1 MAIEQKINYA
11 DFVTPGMRAL
21 ATGQRAQA
29 QFGTLA
35 DMAGLQLAKDVALED
50 RAQERERLRLAAQQR
65 EMLKGARD
73 KAQRKST
80 IGDITSLIG
89 SGLGFVYGGGP
100 AGAAAGG
107 AAGRTLGTLFAQ
119 EGGSV
124 PNFVPSPTGKFRRS
138 GYEQLVRDQ
147 EYLIDLEKAIQKAQK
162 PTAGTLLGAAAKG
175 YTMGKGIGSG
185 LDMLKSANIGQ
196 RLNMFLTGGQGFTS
210 DYKPPKVFTQYTAPK
225 SLFDISKP
233 VSIKKPV
240 TTRFEHMMKMAGFK

>member
-1 MAIEQKINYA
+1 MATEQKITYQP
-11 DFVTPGMRAL
+11 FVTPGMRAL

-35 DMAGLQLAKDVALED
+35 DMAGLQLAKDIAMED
-50 RAQERERLRLAAQQR
+50 RAQERERRRLAAQQR
-65 EMLKGARD
+65 EMLK
-73 KAQRKST
+73 KADRKSKRKQSSQA
-80 IGDITSLIG
+80 IGTLLGSAIG
-89 SGLGFVYGGGP
+89 SFVPGVGTAIGGGV
-100 AGAAAGG
+100 GG
-107 AAGRTLGTLFAQ
+107 AIGSLFGQ
-119 EGGSV
+119 QGGSV
-124 PNFVPSPTGKFRRS
+124 PSFVPAPTGKFRRS
-138 GYEQLVRDQ
+138 NYEQLARDQ
-147 EYLIDLEKAIQKAQK
+147 EFLGEQEKAIARAQK
-162 PTAGTLLGAAAKG
+162 PSIGSFLLAGSQG
-175 YTMGKGIGSG
+175 YTMGKGIESG

>member
-1 MAIEQKINYA
+1 MATEQKITYQP
-11 DFVTPGMRAL
+11 FVTPGMRAL

-35 DMAGLQLAKDVALED
+35 DMAGLQLAKDIAMED

-65 EMLKGARD
+65 EMLKKAD
-73 KAQRKST
+73 KKAKKRGQSQA
-80 IGDITSLIG
+80 IGTLLGSAIG
-89 SGLGFVYGGGP
+89 SVVPFFGT
-100 AGAAAGG
+100 AAGG
-107 AAGRTLGTLFAQ
+107 AAGSAIGSLFGQ
-119 EGGSV
+119 QGG
-124 PNFVPSPTGKFRRS
+124 FVPSDVPAPTGKFNRS

-147 EYLIDLEKAIQKAQK
+147 EFLAEQEKAIKRAQK
-162 PTAGTLLGAAAKG
+162 PTLGSFLAEADQG
-175 YTMGKGIGSG
+175 YSMGKGIVSG

-240 TTRFEHMMKMAGFK
+240 TTRFEHMMKMKGY